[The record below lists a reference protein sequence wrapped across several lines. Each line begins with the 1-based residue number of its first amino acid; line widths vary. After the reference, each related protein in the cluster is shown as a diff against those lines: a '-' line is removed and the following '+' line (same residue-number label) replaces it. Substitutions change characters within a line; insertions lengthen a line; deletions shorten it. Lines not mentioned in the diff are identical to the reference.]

1 MTYPKKKTNNNK
13 DKGEIKS
20 IIDNRKNMLI
30 NVYLIINYLSYIYE
44 YLSNFIF
51 RQ

>member
-1 MTYPKKKTNNNK
+1 MTYPKNQKPNNNNDNK

-30 NVYLIINYLSYIYE
+30 NVYLIINYHLVLYI
-44 YLSNFIF
+44 
-51 RQ
+51 